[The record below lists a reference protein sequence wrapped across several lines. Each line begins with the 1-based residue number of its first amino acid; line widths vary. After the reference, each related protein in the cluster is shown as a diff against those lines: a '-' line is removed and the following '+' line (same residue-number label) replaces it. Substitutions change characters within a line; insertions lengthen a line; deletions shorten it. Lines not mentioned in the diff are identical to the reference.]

1 MRIFWLNSGLLP
13 EACVACGYEPDTG
26 CGWIGAMLDA
36 VRCASSDVQFCV
48 VSIDWRS
55 CDVQIGNT
63 RHVSIPASFT
73 YSQIPHEIQQRYQ
86 ELITEFKPDV
96 IHVQGT
102 EYFYG
107 CMDTAVYCDVPV
119 VVSIQGV
126 LSGIWPHY
134 PGGLTRREM
143 FCAHLNPRFFLKGQ
157 TLFQEQTFWRECR
170 AAQEAKILR
179 QQRYF
184 LGRTEWD
191 RAWVQYFNPRA
202 RYFEVNENL
211 RPPFYTVTR
220 VPTQIRKHSIYCGAS
235 VSCALK
241 GGHWLLR
248 AIAALKSEFP
258 DIQLRIAAAQ
268 KLLTPP
274 NALHDR
280 LYDQAY
286 HRYLRQLITKLGVR
300 DNIVALP
307 NLTGDQV
314 AEELRHAELFVS
326 PSMCENSPN
335 SLCESML
342 VGTPSIATFV
352 GGVPSIL
359 KDGLEGKLVPS
370 GDPAA
375 LAGAIRRW
383 FFHPEEAEA
392 CVGPARATAR
402 KRHDSVANAKATL
415 NVYREL
421 ARSGP
426 ERTGRHE
433 NSLLRTECE

>member
-1 MRIFWLNSGLLP
+1 MVIGVGGERMRIFWINNGLLP
-13 EACVACGYEPDTG
+13 EACVAYGYEPDTG

-36 VRCASSDVQFCV
+36 VRFASPDSQFCV

-73 YSQIPHEIQQRYQ
+73 YSQIPHEIQQRYRK
-86 ELITEFKPDV
+86 IIAEFEPDV

-107 CMDTAVYCDVPV
+107 CMDAAVYCDVPV

-143 FCAHLNPRFFLKGQ
+143 FCAHLTPRFFLKGQ
-157 TLFQEQTFWRECR
+157 TLFREQTFWRECR
-170 AAQEAKILR
+170 AVQEAKILR

-184 LGRTEWD
+184 IGRTQWD

-211 RPPFYTVTR
+211 RSPFYTAAR
-220 VPTQIRKHSIYCGAS
+220 DQDQIRKHSIYCGAS
-235 VSCALK
+235 VSYALK

-258 DIQLRIAAAQ
+258 DIQLRIAATQ

-274 NALHDR
+274 NSLHDR

-307 NLTGDQV
+307 NLTGGQV
-314 AEELRHAELFVS
+314 AEELRLAELFVS

-375 LAGAIRRW
+375 LAGAIRHW
-383 FFHPEEAEA
+383 FLHPEEAQRCAVEA
-392 CVGPARATAR
+392 KKKALA
-402 KRHDSVANAKATL
+402 RHDAIQNAEVTMK
-415 NVYREL
+415 VYREIIGGG
-421 ARSGP
+421 RS
-426 ERTGRHE
+426 
-433 NSLLRTECE
+433 